1 MKEKRRYLGKWELGC
16 MVFHACLYK
25 MFTAYPAQF
34 FKISGSAAV
43 LTALYSGAVFLA
55 VLFLLLIL
63 LQKFGILS
71 RLFARGSA
79 AHGAARCLL
88 AAYWLFGLVFA
99 LRSFLYVLHHIS
111 YMRSPDWFLI
121 LFFLIGAGVTALCG
135 AKAVYRM
142 HSLMVPL
149 IGTAAIV
156 IAVLGLKYAEPLYLV
171 PILGSGAA
179 SVFGAGL
186 STLFLYSDS
195 VLILQLIP
203 RCRKEVKPVRTI
215 MIGASLAV
223 LCNVVLV
230 LLSAMSYPAA
240 MEPYVSVLLYPLTK
254 AAYFGKFWSR
264 LDALYLLVFL
274 VSGFLYGSMAL
285 HLFLLAVGE
294 RKGSFFGKRLA
305 AGMLCLVIGM
315 QLTGCYDGREVEESA
330 YVIALGVDLDD
341 AANRRYTFQFSNPLE
356 LGGSRDLESGNG
368 EEEDADAA
376 GENQTVSNI
385 TIAAEDF
392 YMAQGKLKSYLSKMP
407 ELSHLKV
414 IAFSKQA
421 ARAGILDQATLLY
434 QNAQVRSSVN
444 VCLVDSAQEFLNQV
458 NPNLEESTARY
469 YELLFQNRNTPYAPV
484 TELREFVA
492 RAADDAWDPVLPIAD
507 HEKLEGMGIFK
518 DGTLVLEMDAESAML
533 YKLLSGE
540 AREVTVHA
548 GNTTYFMTGKHR
560 MRIRADM
567 GATPPKIAVK
577 SRVRAYPA
585 DGGNRSDAAHLSAEL
600 EEKMTE
606 FLKDTLRSGSDVL
619 GIGAQLR
626 TAFRTQ
632 DQWKAF
638 SWREKQTEFDIFSQT
653 TIQYEIM
660 E

>member
-34 FKISGSAAV
+34 FRISGSAAA
-43 LTALYSGAVFLA
+43 LTALYSGVVFLI
-55 VLFLLLIL
+55 VLFLILMLLR
-63 LQKFGILS
+63 KFGVLS
-71 RLFARGSA
+71 RLFAHGST
-79 AHGAARCLL
+79 AHGAVRCLL
-88 AAYWLFGLVFA
+88 AIYWLFGLVYA
-99 LRSFLYVLHHIS
+99 LQSFLYVLHHIS

-156 IAVLGLKYAEPLYLV
+156 IAILGLKYAEPLYLT

-179 SVFGAGL
+179 AVFGTGL

-203 RCRKEVKPVRTI
+203 RCRKEVKPVRTV

-223 LCNVVLV
+223 LCNVVLM

-264 LDALYLLVFL
+264 LDALYLLAFL
-274 VSGFLYGSMAL
+274 VSAFLYGSMAL

-305 AGMLCLVIGM
+305 AGVLCLAVCM

-330 YVIALGVDLDD
+330 YVIALGVDLDSD
-341 AANRRYTFQFSNPLE
+341 ANRRYTFQLSNPLE
-356 LGGSRDLESGNG
+356 LGGSRDLESENRG
-368 EEEDADAA
+368 EENTS
-376 GENQTVSNI
+376 GKNHTVSNI

-421 ARAGILDQATLLY
+421 ARAGILDQATLFY
-434 QNAQVRSSVN
+434 QNAQVRPSVN

-458 NPNLEESTARY
+458 NPSLEESTARY

-492 RAADDAWDPVLPIAD
+492 RAAEDGWDPVLPIANN
-507 HEKLEGMGIFK
+507 EKLEGMGVFQ
-518 DGTLVLEMDAESAML
+518 DGVLVLEMDAESAML

-548 GNTTYFMTGKHR
+548 GDTTYFMTGKHR
-560 MRIRADM
+560 MQIRTDP
-567 GATPPKIAVK
+567 GGTPPKIAVK
-577 SRVRAYPA
+577 SRIRAYPA
-585 DGGNRSDAAHLSAEL
+585 DGGGQNDAAQLSAQL

-606 FLKDTLRSGSDVL
+606 FLKDTLRSGADVL

-632 DQWKAF
+632 AQWEAF

-653 TIQYEIM
+653 TIQYEKM